1 MFRPVNRHL
10 LIEKVEEEAPPPE
23 KSLVLLPDDYE
34 VKGQFGLYQVLECAQ
49 DCEKIDES
57 FIGCDIIVE
66 ESMVKEITVRNERY
80 YLILENYIY
89 GTT

>member
-1 MFRPVNRHL
+1 MFKPLNRHL
-10 LIEKVEEEAPPPE
+10 LIEKVEKDSTPEE

-34 VKGQFGLYQVLECAQ
+34 VKSQFGLYQVVGHAP

-57 FIGCDIIVE
+57 FMGCGIVVE
-66 ESMVKEITVRNERY
+66 ESMVKEITVHKQRY

-89 GTT
+89 GVT